1 MEIIKPAIVPEY
13 TEHSAPILEPK
24 PSMEQLE
31 AYLKEHPEYQI
42 PKKDD
47 TPLTAI
53 GNIKKL
59 LANPVV
65 RGILQANPDWIN
77 EQIETYGANYKFLIM
92 PWLQQT
98 YPDLYYALNPD
109 ENSAGLTNEG
119 NFQGNTHTNQEN
131 ESYAEFEDSN
141 TISKEVWE
149 EVLSEMV
156 RLSDEG
162 NSPGKIREFIFEDYG
177 IELTHQ
183 QIMKD
188 VQRFKQSEKAQR
200 IAEEEERL
208 QQEEEEAELDKARQN
223 ASKRILDLIAE
234 NKKLTERI
242 HELEKTLAVKEA
254 VESAKNPKPQTET
267 KEQVGLIRAAWK
279 KLY

>member
-1 MEIIKPAIVPEY
+1 MNPIDPELKKLYPEQFEDPNPPQAKIIDKPQLPPEMVSTIEKFVSNPLFSIAAKSHVPEIQKY
-13 TEHSAPILEPK
+13 ISDNAGEYEEVVYEYLRGK
-24 PSMEQLE
+24 YPSI
-31 AYLKEHPEYQI
+31 Y
-42 PKKDD
+42 
-47 TPLTAI
+47 
-53 GNIKKL
+53 NL
-59 LANPVV
+59 LRPAE
-65 RGILQANPDWIN
+65 IN
-77 EQIETYGANYKFLIM
+77 
-92 PWLQQT
+92 
-98 YPDLYYALNPD
+98 
-109 ENSAGLTNEG
+109 AGLTNEG
-119 NFQGNTHTNQEN
+119 TFQTDTRTNQEN

-200 IAEEEERL
+200 IAEEEEEARL
-208 QQEEEEAELDKARQN
+208 REEEAELDKARQN